1 MILMATISL
10 SRDLNCSTVFSFH
23 NIKYDLDNIS
33 KSSRVPAIP
42 AIIFL
47 NNRKKTLV
55 YHLIKRETPL
65 EVLHMVQFQF

>member
-1 MILMATISL
+1 MATISAGK
-10 SRDLNCSTVFSFH
+10 NCSTVFSFH
-23 NIKYDLDNIS
+23 NIKYDIDNIS

-65 EVLHMVQFQF
+65 